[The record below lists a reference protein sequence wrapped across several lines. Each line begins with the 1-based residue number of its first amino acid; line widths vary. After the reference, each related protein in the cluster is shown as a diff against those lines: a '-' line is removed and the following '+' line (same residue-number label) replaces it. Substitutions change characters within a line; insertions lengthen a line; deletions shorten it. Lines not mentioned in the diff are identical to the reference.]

1 MKIVQ
6 VEDYFHPEAGY
17 QINIIS
23 KYFSK
28 IGNDVTI
35 ITACLDKMPDTLNSF
50 FGLDDIEKK
59 DLEYAKKY
67 NIKIVR
73 LPIHAYISGRAIFK
87 HGLVKS
93 ICNEKPDVV
102 FLHDN
107 DKLSSIL
114 CTLKRKKFHCPL
126 VLDSHMLEMASHN
139 RFSKCFRFFY
149 RQCITPI
156 IVRDEIPVIRIQDDD
171 YANRCLGIPAS
182 LTPFISVGSDTMLFH
197 PDELTRKEFRH
208 SHGILEDEFVV
219 LYAGKL
225 DETKGGLFLAELAEN
240 KYDRKAKMCFV
251 IVGKTTGEYG
261 KQVEKLFAKSPNKII
276 RFDTQKYTDLP
287 KFYQMADVAVYPKEC
302 SLSFYDAQAC
312 GLPVVFEDNEV
323 NRSRAV
329 YNNAICFKKGNII
342 DFVKKIENLAISGKE
357 TRLSMKKAA
366 VEYVKKNFDYE
377 NISKEYLDIFEN
389 EIMHRKNTI
398 ESY

>member
-1 MKIVQ
+1 
-6 VEDYFHPEAGY
+6 
-17 QINIIS
+17 
-23 KYFSK
+23 
-28 IGNDVTI
+28 
-35 ITACLDKMPDTLNSF
+35 
-50 FGLDDIEKK
+50 
-59 DLEYAKKY
+59 
-67 NIKIVR
+67 
-73 LPIHAYISGRAIFK
+73 
-87 HGLVKS
+87 
-93 ICNEKPDVV
+93 
-102 FLHDN
+102 
-107 DKLSSIL
+107 
-114 CTLKRKKFHCPL
+114 
-126 VLDSHMLEMASHN
+126 
-139 RFSKCFRFFY
+139 
-149 RQCITPI
+149 
-156 IVRDEIPVIRIQDDD
+156 
-171 YANRCLGIPAS
+171 
-182 LTPFISVGSDTMLFH
+182 
-197 PDELTRKEFRH
+197 
-208 SHGILEDEFVV
+208 
-219 LYAGKL
+219 
-225 DETKGGLFLAELAEN
+225 
-240 KYDRKAKMCFV
+240 MCFV